1 MPCSP
6 ESNSMVLAACFPG
19 KRHIKDTLLMKRFG
33 RNLKIYGA
41 ITERMRI
48 ITFLVAII
56 IMVRAEYKAI
66 LLFNIFILFEDYK
79 RV

>member
-1 MPCSP
+1 M
-6 ESNSMVLAACFPG
+6 N
-19 KRHIKDTLLMKRFG
+19 RFG
-33 RNLKIYGA
+33 RTLKKYGA

-66 LLFNIFILFEDYK
+66 LLFNIFILCEDYK